1 MKNQC
6 MTRKTIVFILFVACG
21 LVVTAQQLPEKTI
34 RIADSLTA
42 KERADRNPV
51 LLRSELDS
59 LIKLY
64 APLPADIGNK
74 ETPVQRT
81 EATSTYMLAGM
92 ALLLLISGW
101 MLFLLFRQRSDFKK
115 TLQVLQQQAGIKE
128 TVSQNGNGKK
138 RGRSAAGLNPEARM
152 EILNAE
158 LHELARENE
167 GLQGVI
173 KTYNG
178 IQQDF
183 DSMKKLMQKMYKVK
197 NYPGYDKNKEEL
209 IAFKN
214 VLATEGAVAEYAYD
228 KFLKPVLAIA
238 DTHKNH
244 PSKMNTA
251 DREKIFDLLLSL
263 SFFYIEYLYLRVGD
277 LSVGG
282 SIVERIRNLTGGQPL
297 KTELLKQLNMESGS
311 RALVVRMALSNL
323 SVKDLSYP
331 VFDETNLNHS

>member
-1 MKNQC
+1 MKNKP
-6 MTRKTIVFILFVACG
+6 MTRKTIVFIFLGAFG
-21 LVVTAQQLPEKTI
+21 LVATAQQLPEKTI

-59 LIKLY
+59 LIKLFT
-64 APLPADIGNK
+64 PLPAVNGNQEK
-74 ETPVQRT
+74 PVERT
-81 EATSTYMLAGM
+81 EASTDYLLAGM
-92 ALLLLISGW
+92 ALLLFISAW
-101 MLFLLFRQRSDFKK
+101 VLFLLFRQRRDFRKS
-115 TLQVLQQQAGIKE
+115 LQVLQLQAGSKE
-128 TVSQNGNGKK
+128 TVSQNGNGRS
-138 RGRSAAGLNPEARM
+138 RGRTTSVNNPEARM
-152 EILNAE
+152 EMLNAE
-158 LHELARENE
+158 LLELAKENE

-178 IQQDF
+178 IQQEF
-183 DSMKKLMQKMYKVK
+183 DSLKQVMRKMYKVK
-197 NYPGYDKNKEEL
+197 NYPGYDKNKDEVNA
-209 IAFKN
+209 IQN
-214 VLATEGAVAEYAYD
+214 VLSTEGAVAEYAYE

-263 SFFYIEYLYLRVGD
+263 SFFYIEYLYLRVSE

-282 SIVERIRNLTGGQPL
+282 TIVERIRTLTGGQAL
-297 KTELLKQLNMESGS
+297 KTELLKQLNTDSGS
-311 RALVVRMALSNL
+311 RALVVRIALSKL
-323 SVKDLSYP
+323 AVKDLSYP